1 MNKKIQ
7 NLKEMEYYT
16 DFNLV
21 GEVLLKLKKK
31 YPNNET
37 LKDAISAMS
46 HIGVFVTEMMQN
58 QYYYDKSLES
68 YRSDKLRAVERARRV
83 EDELEKLREKWEV

>member
-83 EDELEKLREKWEV
+83 EDEIKKLREKWEV

>member
-1 MNKKIQ
+1 MNKKMQ

-21 GEVLLKLKKK
+21 GEVLLKLKEK

-37 LKDAISAMS
+37 LKEAISAMS

-58 QYYYDKSLES
+58 QYYYDKSLET
-68 YRSDKLRAVERARRV
+68 YRSDKLRAVVRARRV
-83 EDELEKLREKWEV
+83 EEELKQLQEKCQV

>member
-68 YRSDKLRAVERARRV
+68 YRSDKLRAIERARRV

>member
-68 YRSDKLRAVERARRV
+68 YRSEKLRAIERARRV
-83 EDELEKLREKWEV
+83 EDELEKLREKWKV

>member
-1 MNKKIQ
+1 MNKKMQ

-21 GEVLLKLKKK
+21 GEVLLKLKEK

-37 LKDAISAMS
+37 LKEAISAMS

-58 QYYYDKSLES
+58 QYYYDKSLET

-83 EDELEKLREKWEV
+83 EEELKQLQEKCQV

>member
-1 MNKKIQ
+1 MQ

-21 GEVLLKLKKK
+21 GEVLLKLKEK

-37 LKDAISAMS
+37 LKEAISAMS

-58 QYYYDKSLES
+58 QYYYDKSLET

-83 EDELEKLREKWEV
+83 EEELKQLQEKCQV

>member
-68 YRSDKLRAVERARRV
+68 YRSDKLRAIERARRV
-83 EDELEKLREKWEV
+83 EDELEKLREKWKV

>member
-1 MNKKIQ
+1 MNKKMQ

-16 DFNLV
+16 NFNLV

-37 LKDAISAMS
+37 LKDAISAMT
-46 HIGVFVTEMMQN
+46 HIGFFVTEMMQA

-68 YRSDKLRAVERARRV
+68 YRADKLRAIERARRV
-83 EDELEKLREKWEV
+83 EEEMEKLEKKWKI